1 MSTVDTRFK
10 ILALATFAPVADEA
24 LAIPP
29 QVVDRASL
37 DEVMGKMALHL
48 DLNVE
53 KSLCPEGRLTF
64 RFDRL
69 KSLHPD
75 GIVTSHP
82 FFKQLSAA
90 KEYIKKARQ
99 DGEPNDRIRQEL
111 RQWPELPPIEL
122 QAPPVSPKTP
132 NQHSQIDHILAMV
145 ALDSATQT
153 GADSIRTDTQQ
164 LDAIACGLLNALF
177 DDKRF
182 QTMESAW
189 RGLRLLLQQ
198 GVDTAETTVSISSV
212 QPEALEANLEAL
224 SPHLIADLPN
234 VILLDLPFDNTPLAA
249 SRLEIAARWA
259 ATWMVPIIAWVPAS
273 FFQLTQWSRLGTLPY
288 IPNHLGFPAYAK
300 FNRLRQSSDGHW
312 ICLTCN
318 RFLVRYPYGEENPP
332 RHTPFVE
339 SGLNWIAPVWGLGTL
354 ISQSVSR
361 HRWPTGFCDKQRFLI
376 QDLAFHTDGHL
387 PPMVSETLFD
397 QNRLS
402 QFVEVGFTPLAT
414 APKKDWA
421 FFPRAVTV
429 SGQSLAYQL
438 LLTQATQFILWCK
451 DHLPAEIAPDDLKR
465 QLESYLTRFSEQSDP
480 PLFSSIVIDIETQ
493 ATQAESGIPL
503 TIQLMPAAAF
513 LQNRRPIELRLNW

>member
-1 MSTVDTRFK
+1 MSGFDTRFK
-10 ILALATFAPVADEA
+10 ILALATFAPEADEA
-24 LAIPP
+24 LAISP

-53 KSLCPEGRLTF
+53 KSLCPQGRLNF
-64 RFDRL
+64 QFDRL
-69 KSLHPD
+69 KALHPD

-82 FFKQLSAA
+82 FFIQLSAA
-90 KEYIKKARQ
+90 KDFIKTARQ
-99 DGEPNDRIRQEL
+99 NGEPNDRIRQEL

-122 QAPPVSPKTP
+122 QAPAVSPKAP
-132 NQHSQIDHILAMV
+132 NQTSQIDHILNMV
-145 ALDSATQT
+145 ALDSTSQT
-153 GADSIRTDTQQ
+153 RQVSSRTDAEQ
-164 LDAIACGLLNALF
+164 LEAIERGLLNALF

-224 SPHLIADLPN
+224 SPHVIADLPN

-249 SRLEIAARWA
+249 ERLEIAARWA
-259 ATWMVPIIAWVPAS
+259 GTWMVPIIAWVPAS
-273 FFQLTQWSRLGTLPY
+273 FFQLSQWSRLGTLPY
-288 IPNHLGFPAYAK
+288 IPNHLGSSAYAK
-300 FNRLRQSSDGHW
+300 FHRLRLSPDGHW

-318 RFLVRYPYGEENPP
+318 RFLVRYAYGEENPP

-339 SGLNWIAPVWGLGTL
+339 SGWNWIAPVWGLGTL
-354 ISQSVSR
+354 IAQSISR

-397 QNRLS
+397 QNRFS
-402 QFVEVGFTPLAT
+402 QFVEAGFTPLAT

-421 FFPRAVTV
+421 FFPRAVTI

-438 LLTQATQFILWCK
+438 LLTQVTQFILWCK
-451 DHLPAEIAPDDLKR
+451 DHLLAENDPDDLKR
-465 QLESYLTRFSEQSDP
+465 QLESHLTRFSEQSDP
-480 PLFSSIVIDIETQ
+480 PLFSSIVIDIETK

-503 TIQLMPAAAF
+503 TIKLMPAAAF
-513 LQNRRPIELRLNW
+513 LQNRRPIELRLDW